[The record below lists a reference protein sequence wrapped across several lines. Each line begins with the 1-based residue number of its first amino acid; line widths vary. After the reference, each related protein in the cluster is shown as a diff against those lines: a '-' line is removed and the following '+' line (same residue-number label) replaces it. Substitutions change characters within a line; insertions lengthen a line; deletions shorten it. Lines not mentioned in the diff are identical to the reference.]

1 MKVLVVPDSMK
12 DALSAREA
20 ALIMKDAILE
30 VYPDAEVE
38 CCPFSDGGEGL
49 IDVLSYA
56 GLGQRIA
63 APVFDPLKRTVD
75 AELLKLEDGV
85 FFIEMAQASGLER
98 LSVEERN
105 PLYTSTYGT
114 GQLISCA
121 IRQGAHKIF
130 LGMGGSATHDLGCG
144 MAMALGA
151 KFYDVDNREIDPIGK
166 NLGKIVRVDLSELN
180 KISAVHFFGMS
191 DVTNPLLGEQG
202 AAHVYAVQ
210 KGADELAIN
219 VLEEGS
225 DHLSGVLNG
234 LNETN
239 LANIPGAGAA
249 GGLGFGLV
257 TFLHGKV
264 LNAVEVLSELFE
276 LPQKIKESNLV
287 ITLEGR
293 TDRQTLKGKAPYY
306 VGKLAGESR
315 KTRIHFTGSW
325 DSSLSKEFAEVF
337 DAVVPIQDQPM
348 NTKDSIRRVR
358 ELLKESVLRTFRLIK
373 IGQLF

>member
-1 MKVLVVPDSMK
+1 M
-12 DALSAREA
+12 R
-20 ALIMKDAILE
+20 I
-30 VYPDAEVE
+30 VE
-38 CCPFSDGGEGL
+38 
-49 IDVLSYA
+49 
-56 GLGQRIA
+56 
-63 APVFDPLKRTVD
+63 
-75 AELLKLEDGV
+75 AELLRLDKGV

-114 GQLISCA
+114 GQLISYA
-121 IRQGAHKIF
+121 IQQGAHKIF

-144 MAMALGA
+144 MAKALGA
-151 KFYDVDNREIDPIGK
+151 KFYDVDHNEIDPVGR
-166 NLGKIVRVDLSELN
+166 NLVKIVRIDFSELD
-180 KISAVHFFGMS
+180 KINSVHFFGVS

-202 AAHVYAVQ
+202 AAHVYAAQ

-225 DHLSGVLNG
+225 EHLLGILNM
-234 LNETN
+234 LNEMDI
-239 LANIPGAGAA
+239 AKMPGTGAA

-264 LNAVEVLSELFE
+264 LSGVEVLSDLFE
-276 LPQKIKESNLV
+276 LPRKVKESNFV

-306 VGKLAGESR
+306 VGKLAAEYR

-337 DAVVPIQDQPM
+337 DVVVPIQDQPM

-358 ELLKESVLRTFRLIK
+358 ELLKEAVLRTFRLIK